1 MKMISALSFTENS
14 SFNPAN
20 AQSSSEE
27 YFMEKRKMFVY
38 CYVFPFHLVQYANT
52 EFIS

>member
-1 MKMISALSFTENS
+1 MISALSFNENS
-14 SFNPAN
+14 FFNPAN

-27 YFMEKRKMFVY
+27 YFMEKRKIFVY
-38 CYVFPFHLVQYANT
+38 WYVFPFHLVQYANT